1 MSATLERAA
10 DLVEEIKGYLV
21 AAAIDNATVTLD
33 LLAVPAALAV
43 GPVLAV
49 QPPKLDFTGTMAGSV
64 TDAEWEVFVIAG
76 PYADRLAAWRVIDPI
91 VYALKD
97 PLDLDGAEPATFAHP
112 SLPEYPAYVLSFT
125 ESI

>member
-21 AAAIDNATVTLD
+21 AAAIDDATVTLD
-33 LLAVPAALAV
+33 LLAVPAALAAG

-49 QPPKLDFTGTMAGSV
+49 QPPKLDFTGTMAGST
-64 TDAEWEVFVIAG
+64 TDYTWEVFVIAG

-91 VYALKD
+91 VHALKD
-97 PLDLDGAEPATFAHP
+97 PLDLDAAEPATFSHP

-125 ESI
+125 E